1 MSRLSEKGCTQVLQR
16 ALMGDPSKGK
26 ICFGCCG
33 GGISSQMLALLDL
46 VMMEA
51 TSSSNFTKKTSPQKF
66 L

>member
-1 MSRLSEKGCTQVLQR
+1 
-16 ALMGDPSKGK
+16 MGDPSEGK
-26 ICFGCCG
+26 ICFGGSG

-51 TSSSNFTKKTSPQKF
+51 PSSSNFTKKTRPQKF